1 MLWTKQGSCTD
12 FKSYVKEKTG
22 VSFNDFVEASGP
34 FKIPGDF
41 ANAAGMIQKAVR
53 DGRRILVSADYDV
66 DGICSGAEMCI
77 LLRKLGAKF
86 MIHIPK
92 RMSEGYGLSTSVID
106 NAEPGSLLITVDNGI
121 NAHDAVRAAKA
132 RGLDVIILDHHELE
146 GVPEGAA
153 SPDKCD
159 CLHIPAADIIIDPS
173 VWTEGFDCTNY
184 CGAGLVL
191 KLSELMLQN
200 VPDSQM
206 ALDSIRSLAAVA
218 TVGDSV
224 DVRSE
229 NRAIVLHG
237 LDLME
242 RGKAQEGLSSML
254 DLLRAKKVISS
265 SHIVTTKDIGFAIAP
280 MINAP
285 GRLFDNGGVQVE
297 AALFE
302 KDPSKRIAK
311 MERLFEINEQRKQL
325 VKQFTEN
332 CCPQGRKIAFLYN
345 ESIPEGIC
353 GIIAGRLAEQ
363 MHKPA
368 FVLTRAMEGD
378 RLKGSA
384 RAPEG
389 ISLTEILAAASP
401 AVSGGGH
408 AQAAGFECASGDEDK
423 AFALLEENAPEP
435 GAENERCYD
444 FELSSATLFQAY
456 LDFAKIRYFGPG
468 LPVPV
473 MKMLVS
479 PDNVQTLG
487 KDKTHIRF
495 RYANLGFVG
504 FSLAA
509 KYESLGKPSAFYVY
523 GKFDWNTFRGEQKIQ
538 IEVCDLESA

>member
-1 MLWTKQGSCTD
+1 MFWTKQGSCVD
-12 FKSYVKEKTG
+12 FKSYVQEKTG
-22 VSFNDFVEASGP
+22 IPFGVFIDAPGPYRIPDDF
-34 FKIPGDF
+34 I
-41 ANAAGMIQKAVR
+41 AAAEMIRKAVKEN
-53 DGRRILVSADYDV
+53 RRIIVSADYDV

-77 LLRKLGAKF
+77 MLRMLGAKF
-86 MIHIPK
+86 TVHIPK
-92 RMSEGYGLSTSVID
+92 RMSEGYGLSTSAIES
-106 NAEPGSLLITVDNGI
+106 AEPGSLLITVDNGV

-132 RGLDVIILDHHELE
+132 RGLEVIILDHHELE
-146 GVPEGAA
+146 GVPEGTDC
-153 SPDKCD
+153 PDKHD
-159 CLHIPAADIIIDPS
+159 YLHVPAADVLIDPS
-173 VWTEGFDCTNY
+173 VWKEGFDCTNY
-184 CGAGLVL
+184 CGAGLTL
-191 KLSELMLQN
+191 KLAELLLQ
-200 VPDSQM
+200 DIDGGQK
-206 ALDSIRSLAAVA
+206 ALNDITSLAAVA

-311 MERLFEINEQRKQL
+311 MEKLFEINEQRKQL

-363 MHKPA
+363 LHKPA

-389 ISLTEILAAASP
+389 ISLTEILAAASS

-408 AQAAGFECASGDEDK
+408 AQAAGFECAPEDVEK
-423 AFALLEENAPEP
+423 AFSLLEENAPEP
-435 GAENERCYD
+435 GAENERHYD
-444 FELSSATLFQAY
+444 FELQSASLFQAY

-468 LPVPV
+468 LPVPI

-479 PDNVQTLG
+479 PDNVQISG
-487 KDKTHIRF
+487 KDRTHIRF
-495 RYANLGFVG
+495 RYANLDFVG

-509 KYESLGKPSAFYVY
+509 KYESLGDPSAFHIY

-538 IEVCDLESA
+538 IQVCDLEA

>member
-41 ANAAGMIQKAVR
+41 ANASGMIQNAVR
-53 DGRRILVSADYDV
+53 DGRRILVFADYDV

-77 LLRKLGAKF
+77 LLRALGAKF

-92 RMSEGYGLSTSVID
+92 RMSEGYGLSTSILD

-159 CLHIPAADIIIDPS
+159 CLHVPAADIIIDPS

-229 NRAIVLHG
+229 NRAIVLQG

-242 RGKAQEGLSSML
+242 RGMAQEGLSSML
-254 DLLRAKKVISS
+254 ELLRTKQVLSS

-302 KDPSKRIAK
+302 KDPAKRMAR
-311 MERLFEINEQRKQL
+311 MEKLYEINEQRKSL
-325 VKQFTEN
+325 VKQFAETCN
-332 CCPQGRKIAFLYN
+332 PKGRKIVFLYD
-345 ESIPEGIC
+345 ESIPQGIC

-368 FVLTRAMEGD
+368 FVLAKTEGD

-389 ISLTEILAAASP
+389 VSLTEIIAAASP
-401 AVSGGGH
+401 VVSGGGH
-408 AQAAGFECASGDEDK
+408 AQAAGFECAAGDEEK

-435 GAENERCYD
+435 GAENERYYD
-444 FELSSATLFQAY
+444 FELGSASLFQAY

-479 PDNVQTLG
+479 PDNVQISG

-495 RYANLGFVG
+495 RYANLDFVG

-509 KYESLGKPSAFYVY
+509 KYESLGKPSAFHIY